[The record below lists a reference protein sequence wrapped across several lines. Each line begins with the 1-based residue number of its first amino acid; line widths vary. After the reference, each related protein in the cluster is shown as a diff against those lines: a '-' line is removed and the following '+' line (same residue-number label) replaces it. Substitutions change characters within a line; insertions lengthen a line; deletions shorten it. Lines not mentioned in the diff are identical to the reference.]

1 LLNVTIPSP
10 WECSEGIEMSAPTTV
25 STSLPAAD
33 ERLAQM
39 VILAIR
45 QRGPRS
51 AHGLTV
57 LAHQSVV
64 TLRGAARSFYE
75 RQLLLH
81 TAQRVPGVRQIVD
94 EIEVVPSHD

>member
-1 LLNVTIPSP
+1 
-10 WECSEGIEMSAPTTV
+10 MSALTAA
-25 STSLPAAD
+25 SLALPAAD

-39 VILAIR
+39 VSLAIR

-51 AHGLTV
+51 ARELTV

-64 TLRGAARSFYE
+64 TLRGKARSFYE

-81 TAQRVPGVRQIVD
+81 AARRVPGVRQIVD
-94 EIEVVPSHD
+94 EIEVLASHE